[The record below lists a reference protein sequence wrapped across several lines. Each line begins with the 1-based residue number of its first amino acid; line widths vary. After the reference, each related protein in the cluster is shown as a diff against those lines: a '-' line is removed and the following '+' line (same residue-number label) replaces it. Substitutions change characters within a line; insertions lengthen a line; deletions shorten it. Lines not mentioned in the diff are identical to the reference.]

1 MASRR
6 ARTRPDKRQLGYH
19 DGGSPEL
26 ERALATI
33 AGLPVKPRTEGEDE
47 PITLKTGETIDLRR
61 PWVMPSNEGASS

>member
-6 ARTRPDKRQLGYH
+6 SRTRPDKRQLAYH

-26 ERALATI
+26 ERALANI

-47 PITLKTGETIDLRR
+47 PITLKDGSTVDLRK
-61 PWVMPSNEGASS
+61 PWPMPQERA

>member
-33 AGLPVKPRTEGEDE
+33 AGLPNRPRPESEED
-47 PITLKTGETIDLRR
+47 PITLKTGETIDLHR
-61 PWVMPSNEGASS
+61 PWKMPQDSA